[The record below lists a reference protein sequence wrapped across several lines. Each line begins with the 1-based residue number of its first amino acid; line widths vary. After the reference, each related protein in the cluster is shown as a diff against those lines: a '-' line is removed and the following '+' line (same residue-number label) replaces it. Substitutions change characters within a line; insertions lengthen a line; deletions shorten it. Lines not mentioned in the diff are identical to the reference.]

1 MIKCYKWLLFVA
13 GICSLAACRSDSQ
26 RYEDSVARELATGIR
41 QDSIFMG
48 IKLGMTSKEFYAHC
62 WKMNKKGLFFEGPGN
77 MSVLYHFK
85 NELKHPATMTFYPD
99 FRENKINKM
108 GVTFS
113 YDAFAPW
120 NKALFADSLQRDVF
134 NLFKKWYKGA
144 DFLTMT
150 DPVRGTIFVQVKGN
164 RRIIIGKYDEQR
176 VKVDFTDLLTENSK
190 K

>member
-1 MIKCYKWLLFVA
+1 MIKRYKWLFFVA
-13 GICSLAACRSDSQ
+13 GICSLVACGSDSE
-26 RYEDSVARELATGIR
+26 RYKDSVARELATGIR

-48 IKLGMTSKEFYAHC
+48 IKLGMTSKEFYTHC
-62 WKMNKKGLFFEGPGN
+62 WQMNKKGVFFEGPGN

-85 NELKHPATMTFYPD
+85 NELKHPAAMTFYPD
-99 FRENKINKM
+99 FLENKINKM

-120 NKALFADSLQRDVF
+120 NKALFADSLQLDVLS
-134 NLFKKWYKGA
+134 LFKKWYKGA
-144 DFLTMT
+144 DFITMT

-176 VKVDFTDLLTENSK
+176 VKADFTDLLTENRK

>member
-1 MIKCYKWLLFVA
+1 M
-13 GICSLAACRSDSQ
+13 
-26 RYEDSVARELATGIR
+26 
-41 QDSIFMG
+41 
-48 IKLGMTSKEFYAHC
+48 
-62 WKMNKKGLFFEGPGN
+62 
-77 MSVLYHFK
+77 YHFK

-120 NKALFADSLQRDVF
+120 NKALFADSLQLEVF

-164 RRIIIGKYDEQR
+164 RRIIIGKYDEQH

-190 K
+190 